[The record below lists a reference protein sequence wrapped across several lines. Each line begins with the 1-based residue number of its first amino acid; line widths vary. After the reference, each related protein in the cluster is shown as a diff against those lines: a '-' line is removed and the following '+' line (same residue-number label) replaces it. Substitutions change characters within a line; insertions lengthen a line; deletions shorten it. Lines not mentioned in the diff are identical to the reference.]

1 MLIFRVI
8 NYNSSSDFNESII
21 LTNEVFMN
29 LIAITIAT
37 VSNFL
42 LGGLW
47 YSLLFG
53 KLWQQESGT
62 TFEQIKSNASTPY
75 IYAFIFSLLAAV
87 GFNYL
92 VIEPVSL
99 VHNLTLGLII
109 GALFVATSLGIN
121 YQFAGRS
128 TKLFLIDAGF
138 HITRFIIYALVFW
151 FIR

>member
-47 YSLLFG
+47 YSLLF
-53 KLWQQESGT
+53 
-62 TFEQIKSNASTPY
+62 
-75 IYAFIFSLLAAV
+75 V
-87 GFNYL
+87 C
-92 VIEPVSL
+92 
-99 VHNLTLGLII
+99 
-109 GALFVATSLGIN
+109 
-121 YQFAGRS
+121 R
-128 TKLFLIDAGF
+128 
-138 HITRFIIYALVFW
+138 R
-151 FIR
+151 